1 MTKDLLNNY
10 KNMEKREYPKIA
22 RIDKVMRLAIADSGF
37 GAEALRDKLIELMRQ
52 ADVDPFEMITD

>member
-1 MTKDLLNNY
+1 
-10 KNMEKREYPKIA
+10 MEKREYPKIA

>member
-1 MTKDLLNNY
+1 LTKDLLNNY